1 MLSSVVREEVRGAAI
16 GDCETVEMCVP
27 VKEVTPVIVVNLFP
41 VMMMKNKNNMM

>member
-27 VKEVTPVIVVNLFP
+27 VKEVTPVVMNLFT
-41 VMMMKNKNNMM
+41 VMMKKEHMM

>member
-27 VKEVTPVIVVNLFP
+27 VNEVTPR
-41 VMMMKNKNNMM
+41 VMMKSKNT

>member
-27 VKEVTPVIVVNLFP
+27 VKEVMPVNLFT
-41 VMMMKNKNNMM
+41 VMVMKKEHMM

>member
-27 VKEVTPVIVVNLFP
+27 VKEVTPVVVEF
-41 VMMMKNKNNMM
+41 VIRTHDVSTK